1 MLCSVLNIFKI
12 FKNVDINL
20 RLRERERE
28 IERYRLDRY
37 LLISRIVF

>member
-1 MLCSVLNIFKI
+1 MLILIW
-12 FKNVDINL
+12 DW
-20 RLRERERE
+20 ERERE

>member
-20 RLRERERE
+20 RERE